1 MEVEK
6 VHRTWVQL
14 LIDHNYTEIAAIA
27 TDIELEVLYDEYQP
41 YAIAM
46 NVPTA
51 MFGTVK
57 NDEHIRKI
65 MKRALLSI
73 SDGRLWDRDGCPVQD
88 IKIVYR
94 VKLIEVEDDW
104 QNIVRD
110 LIANSKK
117 ANQGIITEKM
127 FSKRRAEPYLYN
139 EIKFAS
145 HSEIR
150 IAQEFEK
157 RKVLFFPLPLAV
169 RSDTG
174 NFYKDHREVD
184 FLVCENGTWG
194 ILEVSYHPDRF
205 EKDAEKDS
213 WFKLSGILCV
223 QHYSAEKCYS
233 DTAKV
238 VDDFLSVLKK
248 HKR

>member
-1 MEVEK
+1 MEIEK
-6 VHRTWVQL
+6 VHRTWIQL
-14 LIDHNYTEIAAIA
+14 LIDHNYKEIAAIA
-27 TDIELEVLYDEYQP
+27 TNIELEVICDEYDP
-41 YAIAM
+41 YAIALD
-46 NVPTA
+46 VPTA

-57 NDEHIRKI
+57 NDEYIRKV
-65 MKRALLSI
+65 MERALLSI
-73 SDGRLWDRDGCPVQD
+73 VEGRLWDHSGCPVQGV
-88 IKIVYR
+88 KILYR
-94 VKLIEVEDDW
+94 VKLIDVEEDW

-110 LIANSKK
+110 LIASSKNR
-117 ANQGIITEKM
+117 NQGIITEKM
-127 FSKRRAEPYLYN
+127 FLKRKTEPFLYN
-139 EIKFAS
+139 EIKYAS

-194 ILEVSYHPDRF
+194 ILEVSYHPDRY

-213 WFKLSGILCV
+213 WFKTSGILCV

-233 DTAKV
+233 DATSV